1 MQVVTHHK
9 QHYLRL
15 VTLQIILL
23 YLVIAVIVFVAAVA
37 VYQSISYLPFLT
49 I

>member
-23 YLVIAVIVFVAAVA
+23 HLVIAVIVFVAAA
-37 VYQSISYLPFLT
+37 ACQSNPHPPILT
-49 I
+49 T